1 MKKKTNIMISIVG
14 IFLFMLMVNS
24 CINGPV
30 DITDQIMESNKVF
43 MSAFSSSDTN
53 TLANQYTSDAKL
65 FPANG
70 NIVEGQYSIGEFWAA
85 TLKMGIKKVLFETG
99 KAEKYGN
106 IAIEE
111 GKYTLFVEGDH
122 IADQG
127 KYIAT
132 WKKEDGKWK
141 VFRDIWNVSTPAPQ
155 QRASFNDKVLV
166 VLNHV
171 KADKISQFENFN
183 TNYLSPAGKE
193 FAADV
198 KKTVRMQK
206 PGGQNKDGTYTYIYF
221 MDPYVETYNY
231 SILNILEAKYG
242 EEKAQKYFN
251 QYIDC
256 LKDGNSQSFFAIETD
271 W

>member
-1 MKKKTNIMISIVG
+1 MKKKTNILISIVG
-14 IFLFMLMVNS
+14 IFLFMLMFNS
-24 CINGPV
+24 CNNGPV

-43 MSAFSSSDTN
+43 MSAVSNGDTN
-53 TLANQYTSDAKL
+53 TLTNQYTSDAKL
-65 FPANG
+65 FPANS
-70 NIVEGQYSIGEFWAA
+70 NVIEGQHSIDEFWAA

-99 KAEKYGN
+99 KAEKFGN

-111 GKYTLFVEGDH
+111 GKYTLLVKDDH

-127 KYIAT
+127 KYIVT

-155 QRASFNDKVLV
+155 QRASFNDTVLI

-183 TNYLSPAGKE
+183 KNYLAPAGVE
-193 FAADV
+193 FAPQV

-206 PGGQNKDGTYTYIYF
+206 PVGQNKDGTYTYIYF
-221 MDPYVETYNY
+221 MDPFVGTYNY
-231 SILNILEAKYG
+231 SILHILTAKYG
-242 EEKAQKYFN
+242 KEKAQEYFN

-256 LKDGNSQSFFAIETD
+256 LKDEKSEPFTAIETD